1 MLTKKSNVV
10 DISLQKF
17 LSLSYQDI
25 FDGKWNIPL
34 TLIQKSIIRAYVDLV
49 VSTSNAYVDKEQLY
63 VHLAKQPQIAP
74 YLPNTEGFS
83 GDLAVLL
90 HREYFVYWNHLYSIH
105 YDVLHRLSNTISTD
119 LPVEKVNT
127 TVWDSYDF
135 L

>member
-10 DISLQKF
+10 DISLQKI

-63 VHLAKQPQIAP
+63 VHLAKQSQIAP

-83 GDLAVLL
+83 GDLRCFCIVNILFIGIIFTVYIMMFCIVYLTLYLL
-90 HREYFVYWNHLYSIH
+90 IYL
-105 YDVLHRLSNTISTD
+105 
-119 LPVEKVNT
+119 
-127 TVWDSYDF
+127 
-135 L
+135 